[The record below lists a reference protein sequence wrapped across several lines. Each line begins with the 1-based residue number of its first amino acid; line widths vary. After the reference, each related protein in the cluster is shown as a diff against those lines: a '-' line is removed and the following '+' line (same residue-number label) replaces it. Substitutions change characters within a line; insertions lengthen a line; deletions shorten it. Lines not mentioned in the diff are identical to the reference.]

1 MSIELEWKY
10 QATEKTLLEIERAFP
25 GAYRSITMATTYF
38 DTPDYAF
45 SRRRWTLRHRLE
57 NGVGVCTLKMP
68 SPGDGRLEYEAPAAD
83 LSSGVA
89 ALAAQGVPEE
99 LAQLARQAKPR
110 CGAAFTRRALTLRL
124 PGAVVEL
131 ALDQGTL
138 SGGGKE
144 LPFAEVEV
152 ERKQGQGEVAEAFAQ
167 RLAEQFDLKS
177 EPLSKFARAAELAGG
192 V

>member
-10 QATEKTLLEIERAFP
+10 QATEDTLLAIEQAFP
-25 GAYRSITMATTYF
+25 GAYQRIAMATTYF
-38 DTPDYAF
+38 DTPDHAF
-45 SRRRWTLRHRLE
+45 SRRHWTLRHRLE
-57 NGVGVCTLKMP
+57 NGAGVCTLKMP
-68 SPGDGRLEYEAPAAD
+68 APGGGRVEYEAPAAD

-89 ALAAQGVPEE
+89 ALIDQGAPEA
-99 LAQLARQAKPR
+99 LLQLAPQARPR
-110 CGAAFTRRALTLRL
+110 CSAAFTRRALRMEL

-131 ALDQGTL
+131 ALDRGTL
-138 SGGGKE
+138 SGGGRE

-152 ERKQGQGEVAEAFAQ
+152 ERKEGQGEAAEAFAQ
-167 RLAEQFDLKS
+167 RLAEQFDLKI